1 MTIVYWYVYIFVI
14 LLLIIVVI
22 ALTLETPCDI
32 LWLGLFHQSTLCEL
46 LPSLESN
53 SIVPSKNSTR
63 KGNQRLFLPQRKGFN
78 FLYIRDHMGISKSVA
93 VLWLRLAMQ
102 QRAEEDYH
110 LGQAKEV
117 PTGDVQVLVGRLWR
131 TPGDLDCDIVCIT
144 SRFHVSGHVWTT
156 AGFFPWTAW
165 KGMTLKGWILG
176 YTWNHCVFRS
186 ILGHTTVV
194 NTKEI
199 AVCWNPS
206 GSGAKSWAKLLNG
219 LWPWT
224 MGLQQYCPV

>member
-1 MTIVYWYVYIFVI
+1 MNDYCILIFVI

-53 SIVPSKNSTR
+53 SIVPSKNSTQ
-63 KGNQRLFLPQRKGFN
+63 KGNQRLFLPQRKGFK
-78 FLYIRDHMGISKSVA
+78 FLYIQDHMGISKSVA

-117 PTGDVQVLVGRLWR
+117 PTGDVQVLVGRVWR
-131 TPGDLDCDIVCIT
+131 TPGDMDCDIVCIWT
-144 SRFHVSGHVWTT
+144 YLDYCRIFSINSMKGHD
-156 AGFFPWTAW
+156 
-165 KGMTLKGWILG
+165 LWI
-176 YTWNHCVFRS
+176 YDFERV
-186 ILGHTTVV
+186 I
-194 NTKEI
+194 I
-199 AVCWNPS
+199 PAVQP
-206 GSGAKSWAKLLNG
+206 
-219 LWPWT
+219 
-224 MGLQQYCPV
+224 